1 MKALIPLSLAL
12 CLVLSACAPAASPAP
27 TETIPETTSAATEA
41 AASAATDSG
50 SKAAFDDSLIKE
62 EVKTGSVKNEDGNE
76 LFTYEYHIP
85 QILQDSE
92 EAKALNQELMK
103 ASPLEGKLNQCK
115 SMDWESHWNGSLLSL
130 ILRFRYPSSLRYEY
144 EVINYDCELQRP
156 LQKQELLDR
165 FSLTEENL
173 MEQLSFTT
181 AAYLDENNRNME
193 PDYQAELWDLRAQ
206 TLSLENLNRAPL
218 FVDDTGSLTAI
229 VTVNVPAGCGYDTPA
244 LQLKAPH
251 SVSLT
256 VTDSYATAEL
266 RNGKLGIT
274 FHKDENSTWSMGE
287 DYVPHD
293 LSIPVDRLCGTYVDM
308 TIGNLAREFWPVV
321 LLLDENGQVSWVD
334 ISEYDSQSASFHGAG
349 PVICEKPVTGFSTH
363 NVFGNETLCGLD
375 AEGNTVDL
383 YTPIYQAG
391 SSLSPNLSA
400 TNWTTE
406 DGKFSL
412 RIPDNNAN
420 WNLQWYSGD
429 EELGSGLIHFSGMDA
444 DGIHY
449 QWNLFSLSST
459 LHGTLVLRFPTADS
473 GDMPSLVLRN
483 DSEES
488 LPGLSAGSEL
498 VFTWEHP

>member
-12 CLVLSACAPAASPAP
+12 CLVLSACAPANPPA
-27 TETIPETTSAATEA
+27 ETLPETTAPTEA
-41 AASAATDSG
+41 AASAATDPG
-50 SKAAFDDSLIKE
+50 SAAKFDDSLIKE
-62 EVKTGSVKNEDGNE
+62 EVKSGSVKNEDGSE

-103 ASPLEGKLNQCK
+103 ASPMEGELNQCQ

-144 EVINYDCELQRP
+144 AVINYDCDLQRP

-165 FSLTEENL
+165 FTLSEENL
-173 MEQLSFTT
+173 MEQLTFT
-181 AAYLDENNRNME
+181 AASYLDENNRNME
-193 PDYQAELWDLRAQ
+193 AQYQAELWDLRAQ
-206 TLSLENLNRAPL
+206 TLSRENLSRSPL

-244 LQLKAPH
+244 LQLKAPQ
-251 SVSLT
+251 SVTMTL
-256 VTDSYATAEL
+256 TDSYATAEL

-293 LSIPVDRLCGTYVDM
+293 LSIPVDRLCGNYVDM

-321 LLLDENGQVSWVD
+321 LLLDESGHVTWVD
-334 ISEYDSQSASFHGAG
+334 ISTYDPRTFSFHGIG

-383 YTPIYQAG
+383 YNPIYQSSG
-391 SSLSPNLSA
+391 SLSPYLSA
-400 TNWTTE
+400 TNWTTA

-412 RIPDNNAN
+412 RLPDNQEN
-420 WNLQWYSGD
+420 WDLQWFSGD
-429 EELGSGLIHFSGMDA
+429 NKLGSGYIHCTGMDGE
-444 DGIHY
+444 GIHY
-449 QWNLFSLSST
+449 QWNLFSAGGDLYGTMT
-459 LHGTLVLRFPTADS
+459 LKFPTADS
-473 GDMPSLVLRN
+473 GDMPALILQN
-483 DSEES
+483 TTAES
-488 LPGLSAGSEL
+488 LPGLSAKGEVTL
-498 VFTWEHP
+498 LWEHP